1 MFTHYVMQRGEGGVE
16 YLLTNLIEI
25 VINLNGNCG
34 KKGEGAG
41 GALVNLGQFSKLIDP
56 NKLN

>member
-1 MFTHYVMQRGEGGVE
+1 MQRGEGGVE

-34 KKGEGAG
+34 KKRGGGRWGAG
-41 GALVNLGQFSKLIDP
+41 EFGPI
-56 NKLN
+56 